1 MILVDTSVWVDH
13 LRRGDARLR
22 TLLETARVLAHPF
35 VVGEIA
41 CGSLS
46 DRTVVLELLRD
57 LPMAAVAEAE
67 EVLDFLDRQRLHGK
81 GLGYVD
87 VHLLASVVLT
97 PGARLWTRDRR
108 LHEIA
113 MSLGCAHIEDEQSPD

>member
-1 MILVDTSVWVDH
+1 M
-13 LRRGDARLR
+13 
-22 TLLETARVLAHPF
+22 
-35 VVGEIA
+35 
-41 CGSLS
+41 
-46 DRTVVLELLRD
+46 LELLRD

-67 EVLDFLDRQRLHGK
+67 EVLDFIDRQRIHGK

-113 MSLGCAHIEDEQSPD
+113 MSLGCAHIEDNQSPD

>member
-13 LRRGDARLR
+13 LRRGDARLS

-67 EVLDFLDRQRLHGK
+67 EVLDFLDRQRIHGK

-108 LHEIA
+108 LREIA

>member
-13 LRRGDARLR
+13 LRHGDARLGA
-22 TLLETARVLAHPF
+22 LLESARVLAHPF

-46 DRTVVLELLRD
+46 DRAVVLELLRD

-67 EVLDFLDRQRLHGK
+67 EVLDFIDRQRIHGK

-97 PGARLWTRDRR
+97 PGARLWTRDKR

-113 MSLGCAHIEDEQSPD
+113 ISLGCAHIEDDKSPS

>member
-13 LRRGDARLR
+13 LRRGDARLGA
-22 TLLETARVLAHPF
+22 LLENARVLAHPF

-57 LPMAAVAEAE
+57 LPMAAVAEVE
-67 EVLDFLDRQRLHGK
+67 EVLDFIDRHRIHGK

-87 VHLLASVVLT
+87 VHLLAAVALT
-97 PGARLWTRDRR
+97 PGASLWTRDKR

-113 MSLGCAHIEDEQSPD
+113 MSLGCAHIEGDARQD